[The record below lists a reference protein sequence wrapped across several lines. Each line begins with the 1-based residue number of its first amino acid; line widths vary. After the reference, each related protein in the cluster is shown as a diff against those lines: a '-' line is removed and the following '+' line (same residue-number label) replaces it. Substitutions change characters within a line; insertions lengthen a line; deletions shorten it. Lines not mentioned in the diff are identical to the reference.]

1 MPLKRSLAFLAAL
14 HSVASPAFEIR
25 WTQGLQVSWEQMPGR
40 TSVGG
45 MSLLIRR
52 ATGRDVALLAQ
63 RILEDWRRESGM
75 QAVKLLNSG
84 GWSIGTRIH
93 QGRSQVTQWRVSG
106 EASELLWSESDL
118 NRQLLPMPVPQ
129 YLVPACTWTGP
140 IRGTVAETTYSQSTG
155 RCTARPST
163 VLAAI
168 ETALGKDGWQIRRS
182 ASGLN
187 ASRINTRLQVIL
199 IPAEQRSRDGGM
211 EGGSAAVIL
220 EVRSSKGPAP

>member
-1 MPLKRSLAFLAAL
+1 MSLKRSLAFLVTL

-118 NRQLLPMPVPQ
+118 SRQSKSPPVPH
-129 YLVPACTWTGP
+129 YLVPACKWSGP
-140 IRGTVAETTYSQSTG
+140 VRGTVAETTYSQSTG
-155 RCTARPST
+155 RCAARPST
-163 VLAAI
+163 VLAEVDA
-168 ETALGKDGWQIRRS
+168 ALVRNGWRTRRS

-187 ASRINTRLQVIL
+187 ASRPNAHIQIIVTQADRRT
-199 IPAEQRSRDGGM
+199 PGGVD
-211 EGGSAAVIL
+211 GGSAAVVL
-220 EVRSSKGPAP
+220 EVRSGGPAP